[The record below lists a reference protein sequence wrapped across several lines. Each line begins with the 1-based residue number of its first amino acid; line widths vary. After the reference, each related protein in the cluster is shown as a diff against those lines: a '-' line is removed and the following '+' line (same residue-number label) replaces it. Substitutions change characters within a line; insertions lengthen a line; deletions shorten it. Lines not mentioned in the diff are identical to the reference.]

1 MNIFVGNLEATVTS
15 DDLRNVFAVY
25 GTVIDALVIK
35 DTATDAPLG
44 YGHVYLVPD
53 EAARDAIAGL
63 DQALLKGR
71 RITVREC
78 VYRSRQERRVNR
90 KESSAGRPGAR
101 TVTRRNRPASTR
113 RNSPDSARRNHLC
126 SAARS

>member
-90 KESSAGRPGAR
+90 MPWMEGEQ
-101 TVTRRNRPASTR
+101 RRE
-113 RNSPDSARRNHLC
+113 ARRQNGHQTE
-126 SAARS
+126 SPRRHAAK